1 MNKARMALLTACCLV
16 GILLAGCSD
25 SASGKQAGEADQAAM
40 TFTQG
45 KALSASFTDPL
56 FTDMKGVAENDQLRL
71 FADDQTGAIAVLNK
85 KSGEVWRSNPPG
97 SSEDAIAAGVNKDLL
112 SSQIKLDFYN
122 DFGQL
127 NSINSYTDSVVNKQ
141 ISMEKLPNG
150 LSVTYQFGKV
160 EKTLEDMPKM
170 MSKELFDAANKKLD
184 KTGQRALKIAYKE
197 NKEQTAYER
206 NDSALNGLQLDRAL
220 KALEAAGYTEED
232 LKKDMEELHF
242 TQEKTAPRIFEAT
255 IKYTLDGNSLVA
267 AVPVADIHYPEEYPV
282 NSVSFLNFFGA
293 GGTGDK
299 GTMLVPDGSGALI
312 RFNSGKTR
320 YPSYQQLVYGQDN
333 TMARTEDASREEAVR
348 LPVFGIIRENG
359 AFLGIIEQ
367 GESVATI
374 NADISGRLNSYN
386 YVYPSFN
393 VINKGQVT
401 LDANG
406 QQRSLPKFQENPM
419 KSDFVVRYAFLSG
432 EDASYQ
438 GMASY
443 YKEYLVNHKALPV
456 QEKAAD
462 GENIPFYLQL
472 DGSITDKKHFMG
484 IPYRALETLTTFK
497 EAKSIINQMKQLDI
511 HNIKLKYAGWFN
523 GGLDHKVPKSI
534 SVDGE
539 IGGSQGLKDLASFAA
554 GNGVALYPDVAFL
567 TANTGNDFNESKSAS
582 RTLRGDPAAL
592 YPADLALNRR
602 DISKSPS
609 YIVSPRLVDGFVDS
623 TLKGMNKFNA
633 NGISVRDLADQL
645 NSDYRKH
652 NQIDRTESEEI
663 SRAAMAKLKDQ
674 KLQVM
679 GNGGNAYA
687 LPYLSDLTNA
697 PMGNSGFKLE
707 DEQIPFYQMVIRGS
721 MEYTG
726 APYNLSNYTNDKQYI
741 LKCLEF
747 GSNVYFEWIYEPSYS
762 VKDTDHNELY
772 AVNYKLW
779 MDKAAGMYQEV
790 NKVLKNVKNEPITG
804 HEKLQQGVYKTVYGN
819 GLYVIVNYNRSQV
832 TVEGKSIE
840 AESYLTGGDQS

>member
-71 FADDQTGAIAVLNK
+71 FADDQTGAIAILNK
-85 KSGEVWRSNPPG
+85 QSGEVWRSNPPG

-170 MSKELFDAANKKLD
+170 MSKERFDAANKKLD

-242 TQEKTAPRIFEAT
+242 TQVKTAPRIFEAT

-333 TMARTEDASREEAVR
+333 TMARTEDTSREEAVR

-443 YKEYLVNHKALPV
+443 YKEYLVNNKALPV

-472 DGSITDKKHFMG
+472 DGSISDKKHFMG

-497 EAKSIINQMKQLDI
+497 EAKSIINQMKELDI

-539 IGGSQGLKDLASFAA
+539 IGGSQGLKDLASFAS
-554 GNGVALYPDVAFL
+554 GNGVTLYPDVAFL

-609 YIVSPRLVDGFVDS
+609 YIVSPRLVDSFVDS

-663 SRAAMAKLKDQ
+663 SKAAMAKLKDQ

-687 LPYLSDLTNA
+687 LLYLSDLTNA

-721 MEYTG
+721 VEYTG

-747 GSNVYFEWIYEPSYS
+747 GSNVYFEWIYEPNYS

-790 NKVLKNVKNEPITG
+790 NKVLKNVRNEPITG

>member
-16 GILLAGCSD
+16 GILLAGCSE
-25 SASGKQAGEADQAAM
+25 SASGKQPGEADQAAK

-45 KALSASFTDPL
+45 KALSQSFTDPR
-56 FTDMKGVAENDQLRL
+56 FADMKGVAENDQLRL

-85 KSGEVWRSNPPG
+85 QSGDVWRSNPPG
-97 SSEDAIAAGVNKDLL
+97 SSEDTIAAGVNKDLL

-122 DFGQL
+122 SFGQL
-127 NSINSYTDSVVNKQ
+127 NSINSYTDSVLNKQ
-141 ISMEKLPNG
+141 INMEKLPNG
-150 LSVTYQFGKV
+150 LSVTYQFGKL

-170 MSKELFDAANKKLD
+170 MSKGRFEALNKKLD

-197 NKEQTAYER
+197 NKEKTAYER

-220 KALEAAGYTEED
+220 KALEAAGYSEED

-242 TQEKTAPRIFEAT
+242 SQEKTAPRIFEAT
-255 IKYTLDGNSLVA
+255 ITYTLDGNSLVA

-293 GGTGDK
+293 GGTEENGA
-299 GTMLVPDGSGALI
+299 MLVPDGSGALI
-312 RFNSGKTR
+312 NFNSGKTR

-333 TMARTEDASREEAVR
+333 TMARTEDAAREEAVR
-348 LPVFGIIRENG
+348 LPVFGIIRENS
-359 AFLGIIEQ
+359 AFLGIIEE

-393 VINKGQVT
+393 VVNKGQVT

-419 KSDFVVRYAFLSG
+419 KSDFVVRYAFLNG

-443 YKEYLVNHKALPV
+443 YKEYLINNKALPV
-456 QEKAAD
+456 REKTANED
-462 GENIPFYLQL
+462 NIPFYLQL
-472 DGSITDKKHFMG
+472 DGSISDKKHFMG
-484 IPYRALETLTTFK
+484 IPYRALETLTTFS
-497 EAKSIINQMKQLDI
+497 EAKAIINQMNQLDI

-539 IGGSQGLKDLASFAA
+539 IGGSKGLRDLAAFAA
-554 GNGVALYPDVAFL
+554 GNGVTLYPDVAFL
-567 TANTGNDFNESKSAS
+567 TASTGADFDESKSAS

-592 YPADLALNRR
+592 YPLDLALNRR
-602 DISKSPS
+602 DINKSPS
-609 YIVSPRLVDGFVDS
+609 YIISPRLVGSYVDS
-623 TLKGMNKFNA
+623 TLKGISKFNA
-633 NGISVRDLADQL
+633 EGISVRDLADQL

-663 SRAAMAKLKDQ
+663 SRAAMAKLQ
-674 KLQVM
+674 GEKLQVM

-707 DEQIPFYQMVIRGS
+707 DEQIPFYQMVIRGNV
-721 MEYTG
+721 EYTG

-747 GSNVYFEWIYEPSYS
+747 GSNVYFEWIYEPNYS
-762 VKDTDHNELY
+762 IKDTDHNELY

-790 NKVLKNVKNEPITG
+790 NKVLKNVRNEPITG

-819 GLYVIVNYNRSQV
+819 GMYVIVNYNRSQV
-832 TVEGKSIE
+832 TVDGKTIE
-840 AESYLTGGDQS
+840 AESYMTGGDQS